1 MDKEKKDKVKGI
13 CGTLLFHAVLLFLLS
28 LPFMSLSYEDP
39 PTRQGGGSIAMNLIK
54 QDPPPPKEVPD
65 KVPEESEM
73 IEDKDIITSEEGELE
88 VTDNINDNNEIPPV
102 EEAPP
107 VEETPPVEE
116 IPPVEETPPV
126 IELTEQEKA
135 FDKNNDG
142 KIDIEE
148 QKKLNEFLEKIG
160 GIGGKDD
167 EEYNGDGE
175 EGEGKGTGEGKG
187 FGDGLDSVGSHNS
200 IDPATLDCEQG
211 KGTGGLT
218 IKIIRSPYG
227 KIVKIDEESFKST
240 LTGLSFSSPK
250 KQKELL
256 NCIKRKYNEAID
268 KGKKVKIYEK
278 DHLHTLKLDFI
289 N

>member
-13 CGTLLFHAVLLFLLS
+13 CGTLLFHALLLFLLS
-28 LPFMSLSYEDP
+28 LPFMGLSYEDP
-39 PTRQGGGSIAMNLIK
+39 PTREGGGSIAMNLIK
-54 QDPPPPKEVPD
+54 QDPPSPEEVH
-65 KVPEESEM
+65 EESEI
-73 IEDKDIITSEEGELE
+73 IENTDVITSEEGEIE
-88 VTDNINDNNEIPPV
+88 VSDTKKVETDKK
-102 EEAPP
+102 
-107 VEETPPVEE
+107 
-116 IPPVEETPPV
+116 IPPVEETRPIEEIPSV

-227 KIVKIDEESFKST
+227 KIVEIDEESFKST

-256 NCIKRKYNEAID
+256 NCIKRKYNESID

>member
-28 LPFMSLSYEDP
+28 LPFMSLRYEDP
-39 PTRQGGGSIAMNLIK
+39 PIRKGGGSIAMNLIK
-54 QDPPPPKEVPD
+54 QDPPSPKEVSEE
-65 KVPEESEM
+65 VPEESEM
-73 IEDKDIITSEEGELE
+73 IEDKDIITSEKGELE
-88 VTDNINDNNEIPPV
+88 VTKNINENNEI
-102 EEAPP
+102 PP

-116 IPPVEETPPV
+116 IPPV

-227 KIVKIDEESFKST
+227 KIVEIDEESFKST

-268 KGKKVKIYEK
+268 KGAKVKIYEK

>member
-1 MDKEKKDKVKGI
+1 
-13 CGTLLFHAVLLFLLS
+13 
-28 LPFMSLSYEDP
+28 
-39 PTRQGGGSIAMNLIK
+39 
-54 QDPPPPKEVPD
+54 
-65 KVPEESEM
+65 

-88 VTDNINDNNEIPPV
+88 VTDNINENNEI
-102 EEAPP
+102 PP

-116 IPPVEETPPV
+116 IPPV

-187 FGDGLDSVGSHNS
+187 FGDGLDSVSSHNS

-227 KIVKIDEESFKST
+227 KIVEFDQTSFKST
-240 LTGLSFSSPK
+240 IPGFTFSSDQ
-250 KQKELL
+250 QKEKLL
-256 NCIKRKYNEAID
+256 NCIKKEYNEAID
-268 KGKKVKIYEK
+268 KGGSVEIYEK
-278 DHLHTLKLDFI
+278 NHLHTLKLDFI

>member
-13 CGTLLFHAVLLFLLS
+13 CGTLLFHALLLFLLS

-39 PTRQGGGSIAMNLIK
+39 PTRKGGGSIAMNLIK
-54 QDPPPPKEVPD
+54 QDPPPPKEVSD
-65 KVPEESEM
+65 KVPEEIEM
-73 IEDKDIITSEEGELE
+73 IENKDIITSEEGELE
-88 VTDNINDNNEIPPV
+88 VTDNINENNET
-102 EEAPP
+102 PP
-107 VEETPPVEE
+107 VEETPPAEE
-116 IPPVEETPPV
+116 IPSV

-187 FGDGLDSVGSHNS
+187 FGDGLDSVSSHNS

-218 IKIIRSPYG
+218 IQIIRSPYG
-227 KIVKIDEESFKST
+227 KIVEFDQTSFKST
-240 LTGLSFSSPK
+240 LTGFTFSSDQ
-250 KQKELL
+250 QKERLL
-256 NCIKRKYNEAID
+256 DCIKKEYNEAID
-268 KGKKVKIYEK
+268 KGEKVKIYEK

>member
-13 CGTLLFHAVLLFLLS
+13 CGTLLFHALLLFLLS
-28 LPFMSLSYEDP
+28 LPFMGLSYEDP
-39 PTRQGGGSIAMNLIK
+39 PTREGGGSIAMNLIK
-54 QDPPPPKEVPD
+54 QDPPSPKEVSEE
-65 KVPEESEM
+65 VHEESEI
-73 IEDKDIITSEEGELE
+73 IENTDVITSEEGEIE
-88 VTDNINDNNEIPPV
+88 VSDTKKVETDKK
-102 EEAPP
+102 
-107 VEETPPVEE
+107 
-116 IPPVEETPPV
+116 IPPVEETRPIEEIPSV

>member
-1 MDKEKKDKVKGI
+1 MDKENKNKAKGI
-13 CGTLLFHAVLLFLLS
+13 FGTLLFHALLLFLLS

-39 PTRQGGGSIAMNLIK
+39 PTRKGGGSIAMNLIK
-54 QDPPPPKEVPD
+54 QDPPPPKEVSD
-65 KVPEESEM
+65 KVPEESEI

-88 VTDNINDNNEIPPV
+88 VTDNINENNEI
-102 EEAPP
+102 PP

-116 IPPVEETPPV
+116 IPSV

-227 KIVKIDEESFKST
+227 KIVEIDEESFKST

-250 KQKELL
+250 KQK
-256 NCIKRKYNEAID
+256 
-268 KGKKVKIYEK
+268 
-278 DHLHTLKLDFI
+278 
-289 N
+289 

>member
-13 CGTLLFHAVLLFLLS
+13 CGTLLFHALLLFLLS

-39 PTRQGGGSIAMNLIK
+39 PTRKGGGSIAMNLIK
-54 QDPPPPKEVPD
+54 QDPPPPKEVSD
-65 KVPEESEM
+65 KVPEEIEM
-73 IEDKDIITSEEGELE
+73 IENKDIITSEEGELE

-116 IPPVEETPPV
+116 IPPVEKTPPV

-135 FDKNNDG
+135 FDKNNNG
-142 KIDIEE
+142 KIDVEE
-148 QKKLNEFLEKIG
+148 QEKLNEFLKKIG
-160 GIGGKDD
+160 NVGDGDD
-167 EEYNGDGE
+167 EEYKGGEE
-175 EGEGKGTGEGKG
+175 EGEGNGTGEGKG
-187 FGDGLDSVGSHNS
+187 FGDGLDWVNSDNS
-200 IDPATLDCEQG
+200 IDPATLDCDQG

-227 KIVKIDEESFKST
+227 KIVEIDEESFKST
-240 LTGLSFSSPK
+240 LTGFTFSSDQ
-250 KQKELL
+250 QKERLL
-256 NCIKRKYNEAID
+256 DCIKKEYNEAID
-268 KGKKVKIYEK
+268 KGEKVKIYEK

>member
-13 CGTLLFHAVLLFLLS
+13 CGTLLFHALLLFLLS

-39 PTRQGGGSIAMNLIK
+39 PTRKGGGSIAMNLIK

-107 VEETPPVEE
+107 VEETPPV
-116 IPPVEETPPV
+116 IK
-126 IELTEQEKA
+126 LTEQEKA
-135 FDKNNDG
+135 FDKNNDE

-148 QKKLNEFLEKIG
+148 KKKLDEFLKKIG
-160 GIGGKDD
+160 NVGGGDD
-167 EEYNGDGE
+167 EEWNGGGE
-175 EGEGKGTGEGKG
+175 EGEGNGTGEGKG
-187 FGDGLDSVGSHNS
+187 FGDGLDWVNSDNS

-227 KIVKIDEESFKST
+227 KIVEFDQTSFEST
-240 LTGLSFSSPK
+240 LTGFTFSSDQ
-250 KQKELL
+250 QKERLL
-256 NCIKRKYNEAID
+256 NCIKKEYNEAID
-268 KGKKVKIYEK
+268 KGGAVEIYEK
-278 DHLHTLKLDFI
+278 NHLHTLKLDFI

>member
-13 CGTLLFHAVLLFLLS
+13 CGTLLFHALLLFLLS

-39 PTRQGGGSIAMNLIK
+39 PTRKGGGSIAMNLIK

-107 VEETPPVEE
+107 VEETPPV
-116 IPPVEETPPV
+116 IK
-126 IELTEQEKA
+126 LTEQEKA
-135 FDKNNDG
+135 FDKNNDE

-148 QKKLNEFLEKIG
+148 KKKLDEFLKKIG
-160 GIGGKDD
+160 NVGGGDD
-167 EEYNGDGE
+167 EEWNGGGE
-175 EGEGKGTGEGKG
+175 EGEGNGTGEGKG
-187 FGDGLDSVGSHNS
+187 FGDGLDWVNSDNS

-227 KIVKIDEESFKST
+227 KIVEFDQTSFEST
-240 LTGLSFSSPK
+240 LTGFTFSSDQ
-250 KQKELL
+250 QKERLL
-256 NCIKRKYNEAID
+256 DCIKKEYNEAID
-268 KGKKVKIYEK
+268 KGEKVKIYEK

>member
-13 CGTLLFHAVLLFLLS
+13 CGTLLFHALLLFLLS

-39 PTRQGGGSIAMNLIK
+39 PTRKGGGSIAMNLIK
-54 QDPPPPKEVPD
+54 QDPPPPKEVSD
-65 KVPEESEM
+65 KVPEEIEM
-73 IEDKDIITSEEGELE
+73 IENKDIITSKEGKLE
-88 VTDNINDNNEIPPV
+88 VTDNINENNEIPPV

-107 VEETPPVEE
+107 
-116 IPPVEETPPV
+116 IEETPPV

-142 KIDIEE
+142 KIDTEE

-160 GIGGKDD
+160 GIGGKDE

-175 EGEGKGTGEGKG
+175 EGEGKGTVEGKG

-227 KIVKIDEESFKST
+227 KIVEIDEESFKST

>member
-13 CGTLLFHAVLLFLLS
+13 CGTLLFHALLLFLLS

-39 PTRQGGGSIAMNLIK
+39 PTRKGGGSIAMNLIK
-54 QDPPPPKEVPD
+54 QDPPPPKEVSD
-65 KVPEESEM
+65 KVPEE
-73 IEDKDIITSEEGELE
+73 IEIIENKKIITSEEGKLE
-88 VTDNINDNNEIPPV
+88 VTDNINENNEI
-102 EEAPP
+102 PP

-116 IPPVEETPPV
+116 IPSV

-167 EEYNGDGE
+167 EKYNGDGE
-175 EGEGKGTGEGKG
+175 EVEGKGTGEGKG
-187 FGDGLDSVGSHNS
+187 FGDGLDLVGSHNS
-200 IDPATLDCEQG
+200 IDPATLACEQG

-227 KIVKIDEESFKST
+227 KIVEIDEESFKST

-256 NCIKRKYNEAID
+256 NCIKRKYNEAIG

>member
-13 CGTLLFHAVLLFLLS
+13 CGTLLFHALLLFLLS

-39 PTRQGGGSIAMNLIK
+39 PTRKGGGSIAMNLIK
-54 QDPPPPKEVPD
+54 QDPPPPKEVSD
-65 KVPEESEM
+65 KVPEEIEM
-73 IEDKDIITSEEGELE
+73 IENKKIITSEEGKLE
-88 VTDNINDNNEIPPV
+88 VTDNINENNEI
-102 EEAPP
+102 PP

-116 IPPVEETPPV
+116 IPSV

-167 EEYNGDGE
+167 EKYNGDGE
-175 EGEGKGTGEGKG
+175 EVEGKGTGEGKG
-187 FGDGLDSVGSHNS
+187 FGDGLDLVGSHNS

-227 KIVKIDEESFKST
+227 KIVEIDEESFKST

>member
-1 MDKEKKDKVKGI
+1 MDKEKKNKVKGI
-13 CGTLLFHAVLLFLLS
+13 CGTLLFHAILLFLLS
-28 LPFMSLSYEDP
+28 LPFMSLRYEDP
-39 PTRQGGGSIAMNLIK
+39 PIRKGGGSIAMNLIK
-54 QDPPPPKEVPD
+54 QDPPSPKEVSEEI
-65 KVPEESEM
+65 PEESEI
-73 IEDKDIITSEEGELE
+73 IENTDVITSEEGEIE
-88 VTDNINDNNEIPPV
+88 VSDTKKVETDKKITPK
-102 EEAPP
+102 EEKPS
-107 VEETPPVEE
+107 EE
-116 IPPVEETPPV
+116 IPPV
-126 IELTEQEKA
+126 IELTEKEQA

-160 GIGGKDD
+160 GIGGKDE

-187 FGDGLDSVGSHNS
+187 FGDGLDSVASHNS

-227 KIVKIDEESFKST
+227 KIVEFDQTSFKST

-268 KGKKVKIYEK
+268 KGEKVKIYEK

>member
-13 CGTLLFHAVLLFLLS
+13 CGTLLFHALLLFLLS

-39 PTRQGGGSIAMNLIK
+39 PTRKGGGSIAMNFIK
-54 QDPPPPKEVPD
+54 QDPPPPKEVSD
-65 KVPEESEM
+65 KVPEEIEM
-73 IEDKDIITSEEGELE
+73 IENKDIITSEEGELE
-88 VTDNINDNNEIPPV
+88 VTDNINENNET
-102 EEAPP
+102 PP
-107 VEETPPVEE
+107 VEETPPAEE
-116 IPPVEETPPV
+116 IPSV

-187 FGDGLDSVGSHNS
+187 FGDGLDSVSSHNS

-218 IKIIRSPYG
+218 IQIIRSPYG
-227 KIVKIDEESFKST
+227 KIVEIDEESFKST
-240 LTGLSFSSPK
+240 LTGFTFSSDQ
-250 KQKELL
+250 QKERLL
-256 NCIKRKYNEAID
+256 DCIKKEYNEAID
-268 KGKKVKIYEK
+268 KGV
-278 DHLHTLKLDFI
+278 
-289 N
+289 

>member
-1 MDKEKKDKVKGI
+1 MVEN
-13 CGTLLFHAVLLFLLS
+13 
-28 LPFMSLSYEDP
+28 
-39 PTRQGGGSIAMNLIK
+39 NLIHETSPYLLQHAENPVNWYGWNDEALQK
-54 QDPPPPKEVPD
+54 AKDENKPIFLSVGYSACHWCHVMAHESFENNDYPPH
-65 KVPEESEM
+65 
-73 IEDKDIITSEEGELE
+73 
-88 VTDNINDNNEIPPV
+88 
-102 EEAPP
+102 
-107 VEETPPVEE
+107 
-116 IPPVEETPPV
+116 
-126 IELTEQEKA
+126 EKLYLLRE
-135 FDKNNDG
+135 NNDG

-187 FGDGLDSVGSHNS
+187 FGDGLDSVGNHNS

-227 KIVKIDEESFKST
+227 KIVEFDQTSFKST
-240 LTGLSFSSPK
+240 LTGFTFSSDQ
-250 KQKELL
+250 QKEKLL
-256 NCIKRKYNEAID
+256 NCIKKEYNEAID
-268 KGKKVKIYEK
+268 KGEKVKIYEK

>member
-28 LPFMSLSYEDP
+28 LPFMSLRYEDP
-39 PTRQGGGSIAMNLIK
+39 PTRKGGGSIAMNLIK
-54 QDPPPPKEVPD
+54 QDPPPPKEVSD

-107 VEETPPVEE
+107 VEETPPV
-116 IPPVEETPPV
+116 

-135 FDKNNDG
+135 FDNNNNG
-142 KIDIEE
+142 RIDVEE

-167 EEYNGDGE
+167 EEYNGGGE
-175 EGEGKGTGEGKG
+175 EGEGNGTGEGKG
-187 FGDGLDSVGSHNS
+187 FGDGLDWVNSDTS
-200 IDPATLDCEQG
+200 IDPATLDCDQG

-227 KIVKIDEESFKST
+227 KIVEFDQTSFEST
-240 LTGLSFSSPK
+240 LTGFTFSSD
-250 KQKELL
+250 QQTERLL
-256 NCIKRKYNEAID
+256 DCIKKEYNESID
-268 KGKKVKIYEK
+268 KGEKVKIYEK
-278 DHLHTLKLDFI
+278 DHLHTLK
-289 N
+289 

>member
-13 CGTLLFHAVLLFLLS
+13 CGTLLFHALLLFLLS
-28 LPFMSLSYEDP
+28 LPFMGLSYEDP
-39 PTRQGGGSIAMNLIK
+39 PTREGGGSIAMNLIK
-54 QDPPPPKEVPD
+54 QDPPSPEEVH
-65 KVPEESEM
+65 EESEI
-73 IEDKDIITSEEGELE
+73 IENTDVITSEEGEIE
-88 VTDNINDNNEIPPV
+88 VSDTKKVETDKK
-102 EEAPP
+102 
-107 VEETPPVEE
+107 
-116 IPPVEETPPV
+116 IPPVEETRPIEEIPSV

-256 NCIKRKYNEAID
+256 NCIKRKYNESID

>member
-13 CGTLLFHAVLLFLLS
+13 CGTLLFHALLLFLLS

-39 PTRQGGGSIAMNLIK
+39 PTRKGGGSIAMNLIK

-107 VEETPPVEE
+107 VEETPPV
-116 IPPVEETPPV
+116 

-148 QKKLNEFLEKIG
+148 QKKLDEFLKKIG
-160 GIGGKDD
+160 NVGGGDD
-167 EEYNGDGE
+167 EEWNGGGE
-175 EGEGKGTGEGKG
+175 EGEGNGTGEGKG
-187 FGDGLDSVGSHNS
+187 FGDGLDWVNSDNS

-227 KIVKIDEESFKST
+227 KIVEFDQTSFKST
-240 LTGLSFSSPK
+240 IPGFTFSSDQ
-250 KQKELL
+250 QKERLL
-256 NCIKRKYNEAID
+256 DCIKKEYNEAID
-268 KGKKVKIYEK
+268 KGEKVKIYEK

>member
-39 PTRQGGGSIAMNLIK
+39 PIREGGGSIAMNLIK
-54 QDPPPPKEVPD
+54 QDPPSPKEVSEEI
-65 KVPEESEM
+65 PEESEI
-73 IEDKDIITSEEGELE
+73 IENTDVITSEEGEIE
-88 VTDNINDNNEIPPV
+88 VSDTKKVETDKKITPK
-102 EEAPP
+102 EEKPS
-107 VEETPPVEE
+107 EE
-116 IPPVEETPPV
+116 IPPM
-126 IELTEQEKA
+126 IELTEKEQA

-148 QKKLNEFLEKIG
+148 QKKLNEFLRKIG
-160 GIGGKDD
+160 ELGDGDD
-167 EEYNGDGE
+167 EEYNGGGE
-175 EGEGKGTGEGKG
+175 EGEGKDTGEGKG
-187 FGDGLDSVGSHNS
+187 FGDGLDWVNSDNS

-227 KIVKIDEESFKST
+227 KIVEFDQTSFKST
-240 LTGLSFSSPK
+240 LTGFTFSSDQ
-250 KQKELL
+250 QKERLL
-256 NCIKRKYNEAID
+256 DCIKKEYNEAID
-268 KGKKVKIYEK
+268 KGEKVKIYEK

>member
-13 CGTLLFHAVLLFLLS
+13 CGTLLFHALLLFLLS
-28 LPFMSLSYEDP
+28 LPFMGLSYEDP
-39 PTRQGGGSIAMNLIK
+39 PTREGGGSIAMNLIK
-54 QDPPPPKEVPD
+54 QDPPSPEEVH
-65 KVPEESEM
+65 EESEI
-73 IEDKDIITSEEGELE
+73 IENTDVITSEEGEIE
-88 VTDNINDNNEIPPV
+88 VSDTKKVETDKK
-102 EEAPP
+102 
-107 VEETPPVEE
+107 
-116 IPPVEETPPV
+116 IPPVEETRPIEEIPSV

>member
-13 CGTLLFHAVLLFLLS
+13 CGTLLFHALLLFLLS

-39 PTRQGGGSIAMNLIK
+39 PTRKGGGSIAMNLIK
-54 QDPPPPKEVPD
+54 QDPPPAKEVSD
-65 KVPEESEM
+65 KVPEEIEM
-73 IEDKDIITSEEGELE
+73 IENKDIITSKEGKLE
-88 VTDNINDNNEIPPV
+88 VTDNINENNEIPPV

-107 VEETPPVEE
+107 
-116 IPPVEETPPV
+116 IEETPPV

-160 GIGGKDD
+160 GIGGKDE

-227 KIVKIDEESFKST
+227 KIVEIDEESFKST

>member
-13 CGTLLFHAVLLFLLS
+13 CGTLLFHALLLFLLS

-39 PTRQGGGSIAMNLIK
+39 PTRKGGGSIAMNLIK
-54 QDPPPPKEVPD
+54 QDPPPPKEVSD
-65 KVPEESEM
+65 KVPEEIEM
-73 IEDKDIITSEEGELE
+73 IENKDIITSEEGELE
-88 VTDNINDNNEIPPV
+88 VTDNINENNET
-102 EEAPP
+102 PP
-107 VEETPPVEE
+107 VEETPPAEE
-116 IPPVEETPPV
+116 IPSV

-187 FGDGLDSVGSHNS
+187 FGDGLDSVSSHNS

-227 KIVKIDEESFKST
+227 KIVEIDEESFKST
-240 LTGLSFSSPK
+240 LTGFTFSSDQ
-250 KQKELL
+250 QKERLL
-256 NCIKRKYNEAID
+256 DCIKKEYNEAID
-268 KGKKVKIYEK
+268 KGVKVKIYEK